1 MGSPILF
8 DQTIRETLSR
18 NVTSLLRQHQLS
30 ENQLARLSG
39 VSQKQVNNVCRQ
51 RTGCG
56 VDAIAALARVFR
68 IPPWL
73 LLVPNLG
80 QGERP

>member
-8 DQTIRETLSR
+8 DRAVRETLSGNIR
-18 NVTSLLRQHQLS
+18 TLLRQNRLS

-39 VSQKQVNNVCRQ
+39 VSQKQVNNICRM

-56 VDAIAALARVFR
+56 VDAIAAMAGTLNL
-68 IPPWL
+68 PPWL

-80 QGERP
+80 RSDPK